1 MGFHHSLL
9 RFAGIASFSLL
20 IAACSSTQVQTPD
33 LPEHVYYEKAQK
45 ALADDLPSTAIKYL
59 QDLDNRYPFGE
70 YSTRAELDLIYA
82 QYNAGDYV
90 SAHATAERFIKDH
103 PDYETLDY
111 AYYMRALSTFT
122 GSQTLLERYLDSDP
136 SKRDISDLQKA
147 FQEFADFLAR
157 YPKSKYAPDAK
168 ARMIFLR
175 NTIARHEIDV
185 ARYYLKRQAPL
196 SALRRGQ
203 VVIDHY
209 PSSMSVEDALAIT
222 IQSYNDL
229 HLPLL
234 ANTNLEVLKKS
245 YPHSSYVDK
254 NGHFIPIP
262 LPSDADP
269 GFWYW
274 ISFSLIS
281 KN

>member
-20 IAACSSTQVQTPD
+20 IAACSTTQVQTPD

-45 ALADDLPSTAIKYL
+45 ALADDLPSTAVKYL
-59 QDLDNRYPFGE
+59 QDLDSRYPFGE

-82 QYNAGDYV
+82 QYKAGDYLA
-90 SAHATAERFIKDH
+90 SHASAERFIKNH
-103 PDYETLDY
+103 PDYEAIDY
-111 AYYMRALSTFT
+111 AYYLRALSTFT
-122 GSQTLLERYLDSDP
+122 GAQTLLERFLDSDP
-136 SKRDISDLQKA
+136 SERDASELQKSFSEFSDL
-147 FQEFADFLAR
+147 LAR
-157 YPKSKYAPDAK
+157 YPTSKYAPDAK

-175 NTIARHEIDV
+175 NTIARHELQV

-209 PSSMSVEDALAIT
+209 PSSTSTEDALAVT

-229 HLPLL
+229 HLPNL
-234 ANTNLEVLKKS
+234 ANTNLAVLKKNF
-245 YPHSSYVDK
+245 PKSSHIDDK
-254 NGHFIPIP
+254 GHFIPLP

-274 ISFSLIS
+274 VSFGLIS
-281 KN
+281 K